1 MRGEGWRRGKEG
13 RGGGEKQERGGKKG
27 CTYLLTVYGSGVS
40 QRAGGKRTCD
50 GRQSA
55 KFSGLILVK

>member
-1 MRGEGWRRGKEG
+1 VRGEGWRRGK
-13 RGGGEKQERGGKKG
+13 GGGEGGGVQERGGEKG
-27 CTYLLTVYGSGVS
+27 CTYLLTVYGSGVG
-40 QRAGGKRTCD
+40 QRVGGKRTCG